1 MAIDTVRLSSR
12 AKDQLIKLKR
22 NTGIKHWNELCRWGF
37 CLSLA
42 EPGIPPVSK
51 IPTDSNVEMSWG
63 VFGGRHAALYM
74 SLLRMRLSLDQIP
87 LNDETVAE
95 QFRLHLHRGISY
107 LAGLKGLRRVDDLV
121 QLAIE
126 EHYRTVRRSG
136 HQPELVASE
145 IDESSSCQGSTN

>member
-1 MAIDTVRLSSR
+1 MAIDTVRLSTR
-12 AKDQLIKLKR
+12 AKEQLIKLKR

-42 EPGIPPVSK
+42 EQGIPPVSR

-74 SLLRMRLSLDQIP
+74 SLLRMRLNQDQLPLD
-87 LNDETVAE
+87 DETLTE

-107 LAGLKGLRRVDDLV
+107 LAGLKDLKTIDKLV
-121 QLAIE
+121 QLAVE
-126 EHYRTVRRSG
+126 EHQRTARR
-136 HQPELVASE
+136 PEHAFEFVGSE
-145 IDESSSCQGSTN
+145 IGET